1 MKVPYVPRMMI
12 AILHDATSA
21 SFPLAAEKR
30 NPTQVTATVTSTVN
44 LSIAWVASALMA
56 ETVTGVIPTMIVNL
70 GGVHSE
76 CLLENAR
83 HQ

>member
-1 MKVPYVPRMMI
+1 MT
-12 AILHDATSA
+12 ATLHDATSA

-30 NPTQVTATVTSTVN
+30 SLIQVIANVTLTVN
-44 LSIAWVASALMA
+44 LNIVWVASALMA
-56 ETVTGVIPTMIVNL
+56 ETVIGVTPTMIVNL

-76 CLLENAR
+76 YLSASAR